1 MQEEV
6 EEEGNNEDEEGCEK
20 NVEGG
25 TMGGLCLRDHGTLQ
39 SDSSYS
45 HCTCTVNCTLYIQCT
60 VYNVHCTLYT

>member
-39 SDSSYS
+39 SDSS
-45 HCTCTVNCTLYIQCT
+45 
-60 VYNVHCTLYT
+60 